1 MHSLHSRLF
10 YDNKDPLIV
19 SLLDSLS
26 EALEQKKTLNLYRK
40 RCLVSSPQGVEVIVN
55 GQSVL
60 SFCSNDYLGLANH
73 PDVVSAL
80 QEGAGMYGV
89 GSGASH
95 LITGHSSA
103 HHELED
109 ALAKWTGRERAL
121 LFSSGYMA
129 NIGVISALC
138 QRNHTV
144 LQDRLNHASLLDGA
158 RLAGARLQR
167 YAHNDS
173 AALER
178 RLVKCQGSAL
188 VVSDGVFSMD
198 GDVAPLPRLVSLAKA
213 HDAVLMIDDAHGFG
227 VLGQQG
233 RGVVDPFELGQDD
246 VPILVGTLGKS
257 FGTFGA
263 FVAGSETVIETLI
276 QQARSYI
283 YTTAM
288 PPAVAYA
295 TLTSLELL
303 KNDDW
308 RRDHLQMLIA
318 HFRQRATEAKL
329 PLSNSQTAMQ
339 PLIVGDSERA
349 IALSE
354 ALLKQGVLV
363 SAIRPPTVPKGTARL
378 RVTLCATH
386 TKAHVDRLLDLLV
399 ELW

>member
-1 MHSLHSRLF
+1 MSL
-10 YDNKDPLIV
+10 I
-19 SLLDSLS
+19 DSLS
-26 EALEQKKTLNLYRK
+26 ESLEQKKSQGLYRH
-40 RCLVSSPQGVEVIVN
+40 RRIVSSPQGAEIVVD
-55 GQSVL
+55 GQFVL

-73 PDVVSAL
+73 PDVITAL
-80 QEGAGMYGV
+80 QEGATTYGV

-95 LITGHSSA
+95 LVTGHSSA
-103 HHELED
+103 HHELEN
-109 ALAKWTGRERAL
+109 ALAKWTGRERVL

-138 QRNHTV
+138 QRNDLV

-158 RLAGARLQR
+158 RLSGAQLKR

-173 AALER
+173 DALAR
-178 RLVKCQGSAL
+178 RLVKYHGSAL

-198 GDVAPLPRLVSLAKA
+198 GDVAPLPKIAALVKM
-213 HDAVLMIDDAHGFG
+213 HDAVLMVDDAHGFG

-233 RGVVDPFELGQDD
+233 RGVVDHSKLNNND

-263 FVAGSETVIETLI
+263 FVAGSELLIETLI

-283 YTTAM
+283 YTTAI

-303 KNDDW
+303 KRDDW

-318 HFRQRATEAKL
+318 HFRQRAAEAGL
-329 PLSNSQTAMQ
+329 PLSNSKTAIQ
-339 PLIVGDSERA
+339 PLIVGDSKRA

-354 ALLKQGVLV
+354 ALLKRGILV

-386 TKAHVDRLLDLLV
+386 TKDHVGRLLDMLL
-399 ELW
+399 ELWKS

>member
-1 MHSLHSRLF
+1 MSLIDSLHES
-10 YDNKDPLIV
+10 
-19 SLLDSLS
+19 
-26 EALEQKKTLNLYRK
+26 LEQKKSQDLYRH
-40 RCLVSSPQGVEVIVN
+40 RRIVSSPQSAEIIVD
-55 GQSVL
+55 GQPVL
-60 SFCSNDYLGLANH
+60 SFCSNDYLGLASH

-80 QEGAGMYGV
+80 QEGAGVYGV

-103 HHELED
+103 HHELEG

-138 QRNHTV
+138 QRHDMV

-158 RLAGARLQR
+158 RLAGAQLKR
-167 YAHNDS
+167 YAHNDCD
-173 AALER
+173 ALKQ
-178 RLVKCQGSAL
+178 RLAQYLGSAL

-198 GDVAPLPRLVSLAKA
+198 GDVAPLPEIVTLAKM
-213 HDAVLMIDDAHGFG
+213 HDAVLMVDDAHGFG
-227 VLGQQG
+227 VLGEQG
-233 RGVVDPFELGQDD
+233 RGVVDHFKLNVHD

-263 FVAGSETVIETLI
+263 FVAGSEVLIETLI

-295 TLTSLELL
+295 TLVSLELL
-303 KNDDW
+303 KHDDW
-308 RRDHLQMLIA
+308 RRNHLKVLITY
-318 HFRQRATEAKL
+318 FRQRALDAGL
-329 PLSNSQTAMQ
+329 PLSDSQTAIQ
-339 PLIVGDSERA
+339 PLIVGDSKRA

-354 ALLKQGVLV
+354 ALLKRGILV
-363 SAIRPPTVPKGTARL
+363 SAIRPPTVSKGTARL
-378 RVTLCATH
+378 RVTLSAMH
-386 TKAHVDRLLDLLV
+386 TKGHVDHLLNLLI
-399 ELW
+399 ELWKSTTIRT

>member
-1 MHSLHSRLF
+1 MGQAVSLIDSLH
-10 YDNKDPLIV
+10 K
-19 SLLDSLS
+19 SLS
-26 EALEQKKTLNLYRK
+26 LKKSQNLYRH
-40 RCLVSSPQGVEVIVN
+40 RRIVSSPQGAEIVVD

-60 SFCSNDYLGLANH
+60 SFCSNDYLGLASH
-73 PDVVSAL
+73 PDVIAAL
-80 QEGAGMYGV
+80 QEGASAYGV

-95 LITGHSSA
+95 LVTGHSCA
-103 HHELED
+103 HHELEN

-138 QRNHTV
+138 QRHDTV

-158 RLAGARLQR
+158 RLTGVQLKR
-167 YAHNDS
+167 YAHNDCD
-173 AALER
+173 ALTQ
-178 RLVKCQGSAL
+178 RLVKCHGSAL

-198 GDVAPLPRLVSLAKA
+198 GDVAPLSEMAALAKM
-213 HDAVLMIDDAHGFG
+213 HDAVLMVDDAHGFG

-233 RGVVDPFELGQDD
+233 RGVVDHFKLNSND

-263 FVAGSETVIETLI
+263 FVAGSEALIETLI

-283 YTTAM
+283 YTTAI

-308 RRDHLQMLIA
+308 RRTHLSMLIT
-318 HFRQRATEAKL
+318 HFRQRAFDAGL
-329 PLSNSQTAMQ
+329 PLSDSQTAIQ

-349 IALSE
+349 VVLSE
-354 ALLKQGVLV
+354 ALLEQGILV

-378 RVTLCATH
+378 RVTLCAAH
-386 TKAHVDRLLDLLV
+386 TKAHVEHLLDLLAK
-399 ELW
+399 LLSDC